1 MIDVIIVGSGGAG
14 LTAALNAKK
23 EGANVLVVSKTLPTH
38 SQTCQA
44 QGGINALLDE
54 SNEDTIENFV
64 NDTYRASKKI
74 ADIKNIE
81 FFCQNS
87 KETINWLDSIGVPFT
102 RDRLDKI
109 SQRKFGGTKAKR
121 TCYSSDYT
129 GLKVL
134 HSLYDQCIK
143 EEINFLNE
151 HMLINLIVEEDQV
164 KGITVLDIKNSE
176 IKELNSKTVI
186 LATGGYAGIYSGFTT
201 NSYASTGDGIVAAY
215 KAGVKLSN
223 MEFIQFHPTAL
234 ENKNILISEG
244 ARGEGAYL
252 VCEEEKRFIDEL
264 KTRDEV
270 ARAIFKLNENN
281 QRVFLDLRHL
291 GEEKI
296 NEVLPQERR
305 LAKEFLKL
313 DMVNDLIPVN
323 PSAHYSMGGIHTDAN
338 TQTSLKNLYACGE
351 CAQSGIHGAN
361 RLGGNSLLE
370 IITFGK
376 VAGVN
381 AAKKAKKTHNADI
394 SNKTQITQ
402 DKEDIESLF
411 LNTASLDF
419 YETKKELSK
428 NLFKNLGLFR
438 TQENMNQT
446 LEDIKKIQNKSLQYG
461 IEDKSKIFNTN
472 LINYLEF
479 KSSIQ
484 LSEIITKSALL
495 RKESRGAH
503 YRVDYKEQDESYDK
517 ITIAQLC
524 DNDLSIKFE
533 EIK

>member
-44 QGGINALLDE
+44 QGGINAVLNE
-54 SNEDTIENFV
+54 SDVDNTENFI
-64 NDTYRASKKI
+64 NDTYTASKKI
-74 ADIKNIE
+74 GNVKNIE
-81 FFCQNS
+81 FFCKNS
-87 KETINWLDSIGVPFT
+87 KDTIYWLDSIGVPFT
-102 RDRLDKI
+102 RNDEDKI
-109 SQRKFGGTKAKR
+109 AQRKFGGTKAQR

-143 EEINFLNE
+143 EEITFLNE
-151 HMLINLIVEEDQV
+151 HMLINLIVEENQV
-164 KGITVLDIKNSE
+164 KGITALDIKNSE

-186 LATGGYAGIYSGFTT
+186 LASGGYAGIYSGFTT

-244 ARGEGAYL
+244 ARGEGGYL
-252 VCEEEKRFIDEL
+252 VCEKEERFIDEL

-270 ARAIFKLNENN
+270 ARAIFRLNQDN

-291 GEEKI
+291 GLEKI

-305 LAKEFLKL
+305 LAQEFLKL
-313 DMVNDLIPVN
+313 DMVTDLIPVN
-323 PSAHYSMGGIHTDAN
+323 PSAHYSMGGIHTNAQ
-338 TQTSLKNLYACGE
+338 TQTSLKNLFACGE

-376 VAGVN
+376 VAGAN
-381 AAKKAKKTHNADI
+381 AAKESKKIANVNI
-394 SNKTQITQ
+394 INSNQLLE
-402 DKEDIESLF
+402 DKNEIESLF
-411 LNTASLDF
+411 KNRINLDF
-419 YETKKELSK
+419 YKTKKELAK
-428 NLFKNLGLFR
+428 ELFKNIGLFR
-438 TQENMNQT
+438 TEKDMNHT
-446 LEDIKKIQNKSLQYG
+446 LEQIKAIQNKISEYG
-461 IEDKSKIFNTN
+461 IEDKSRIFNTN
-472 LINYLEF
+472 LTNYFEF
-479 KSSIQ
+479 KNLIQ
-484 LSEIITKSALL
+484 LSEIITKSAIE

-503 YRVDYKEQDESYDK
+503 YRVDYENQDNSYNK
-517 ITIAQLC
+517 ISVAQL
-524 DNDLSIKFE
+524 NNNSLSIKFE